1 MSFVQIIFLSLCLIS
16 APAIGLS
23 AEQQND
29 SDISDQSLDALLQT
43 DTELKAEVGSRSGE
57 RNLLDANAAVDVVTA
72 KQIESTGLSSLT
84 DVLRYYIAGFNAPE
98 TSVADGSD
106 HVRAFSLRGMAPDQ
120 VLVLVNG
127 KRLHSSALLHVNGT
141 IGRGSSG
148 VDLDTIAVSSIDRIE
163 VLRDGAA
170 AQYGSDAISGV
181 INIVLKG
188 SGYQNR
194 LATSGGLR
202 SRGDGTRLQGNAFL
216 TLPLQYDGFINMTLE
231 GDKQQQTQR
240 AGVDKRLAVPRVDTH
255 VGLPDATNYR
265 SVIHAEIPLSNDMM
279 PYFTGLVN
287 KRTSRASAF
296 FRPPSANSA
305 PIFPNGFLPQINARI
320 LDYSLTGGI
329 KGQLSDSLSWELS
342 HVYGYNGFQFLV
354 DNSMNF
360 SLAAASP
367 ISFDNGTLSFAQQT
381 TNLDIKNH
389 TESLDVAAGL
399 EMRLESYKIKAGE
412 FASFTG
418 TASQG
423 FAGFRPENTVAGKRT
438 NFAFYADSTYRFNPE
453 LSLEGAFRV
462 EKSNDFNTTST
473 VKVAASY
480 KIMPSLML
488 RSSASTGFRA
498 PSLSQVSYSQ
508 TSSFVDTATNLLTSQ
523 GTFRPGDPLSIAL
536 GAKPLKA
543 EKSQHLTLGAVF
555 QPSPALS
562 LTVDYFYTRVNDR
575 IMLSNDLAG
584 STPAQAA
591 ILAANNVTKAR
602 FFTNAVDTTTQG
614 VDVRINSEYDLAY
627 ESKLTLSLWYNYNR
641 NRVLNFNNPVL
652 TRARS
657 FDQVDRMEH
666 GQPKS
671 AWRLLSHY
679 QLGDWD
685 MSLNFS
691 RFGAYRQIIANQPYD
706 FDAAWTTD
714 MEIKYNV
721 MEGIEIALGGNN
733 IFDTVPNKWK
743 GLSGTFF
750 GFDGIKPHSRY
761 SPFGYSGAYYYARA
775 SVEF

>member
-1 MSFVQIIFLSLCLIS
+1 
-16 APAIGLS
+16 
-23 AEQQND
+23 
-29 SDISDQSLDALLQT
+29 LQT